1 MAARRTARS
10 PSRHRSRTGLRRH
23 RAVQR
28 QPGRNPFQPGSRPLG
43 AGDVPQ
49 RDEEGEKDWRNGGI
63 DVFCEYKI

>member
-28 QPGRNPFQPGSRPLG
+28 QPGRNPFQSGSRPLG

-49 RDEEGEKDWRNGGI
+49 RGEEGEKN
-63 DVFCEYKI
+63 